1 MNQEQQQL
9 RLDITQTTPV
19 NCKCGSNIFHEVLLL
34 RKASRFVSN
43 LPDDQVVPVGAVAC
57 VKCGSLQDELL
68 PPSLKVM
75 LDNEKDYLDVI
86 EETN

>member
-1 MNQEQQQL
+1 LYNEPK
-9 RLDITQTTPV
+9 PV
-19 NCKCGSNIFHEVLLL
+19 LI
-34 RKASRFVSN
+34 
-43 LPDDQVVPVGAVAC
+43 PYIGAVAC
-57 VKCGSLQDELL
+57 VKCGTLQDELL